1 MEMSIVLPRENEYN
15 ILTAIESIYV
25 CMQCWWVFTFTV
37 SVVPVMVEKNSTK
50 RYLIDNLILDDMDFR
65 QPIEFSRVFS
75 F

>member
-1 MEMSIVLPRENEYN
+1 
-15 ILTAIESIYV
+15 
-25 CMQCWWVFTFTV
+25 
-37 SVVPVMVEKNSTK
+37 MVEKNSTK